1 MTRCLLVVSLIFFFC
16 VKAHAQRV
24 QLFDDNW
31 LFWRGAAQ
39 GAEDTLFSDA
49 GWRKVSLPHDWS
61 IEDLPGTVS
70 PFDKGALSQVS
81 GGFTTGGSGWY
92 RKHFAMPASNKGK
105 RIIVQFDGVYMH
117 AQVWINGKKLGK
129 HPYGYTSF
137 WYDITPH
144 LRYDR
149 DNILTVKVRNEGENS
164 RWYAGSGIYRH
175 VWLKTIEPVHV
186 AQWGTFITTPV
197 VNKQAAA
204 VQIVTT
210 LKNETAAAV
219 NTTLLTRIVD
229 AKGRTVA
236 ESKGQQAINANRDS
250 VMQQTLQVKTPVLWD
265 VNAPVLYTAVSY
277 VYVDNMIKD
286 SLATPF
292 GIRTITADAINGF
305 QLNGKTIKLK
315 GGCVHHDNGPL
326 GAKAY
331 DRAEERKVELLKASG
346 YNAIRCSHNPP
357 STAFLDACDRLG
369 MLVIDEAFDIWKDG
383 KNPEDYHLYFNE
395 WWQRDLESMLY
406 RDRNHPSVIMWST
419 GNEIPHREKPEV
431 AKVARM
437 LRDHIR
443 SIDTTRFV
451 TCGVNGIA
459 PDKDTFLA
467 TLDIAGYNYAR
478 TKYVEDHERVPQ
490 RVMMATES
498 FAIEAADYWM
508 EVTDH
513 PWVIGDFVWT
523 AFDYIG
529 EASIGW
535 LGYPQRQS
543 FYPWHLAYC
552 GDIDVC
558 GWKRPQS
565 YYRDALWMPEQL
577 SLFVK
582 PPVPSFDTNAHKV
595 EWSQWEWHDA
605 RDSWNWTGYEGK
617 PLDVTVYTSYE
628 AAELFLNGRSLGRRT
643 AGRSGKF
650 MAAWQVPYSP
660 GKLSVVGYNGKKR
673 SKEVALNTAGKVTQ
687 LKLTT
692 DRQQI
697 VANGQDLSYVTIT
710 LQDAARNIVPDA
722 DALLK
727 FSISGP
733 GTIVGVGNANPMSTE
748 SYQLSQRK
756 AWRGKCLVIIKSDKQ
771 PGDITLQVNAADLPA
786 TQVKITSTQP
796 NE

>member
-1 MTRCLLVVSLIFFFC
+1 MRCLLIVFLVSIC
-16 VKAHAQRV
+16 CISVKAQRI
-24 QLFDDNW
+24 QSFDDNW

-39 GAEDTLFSDA
+39 GAEDTLFKDTN
-49 GWRKVSLPHDWS
+49 WRKVSLPHDWS
-61 IEDLPGTVS
+61 IEDLPGSQS
-70 PFDKGALSQVS
+70 PFSKGALSQVS
-81 GGFTTGGSGWY
+81 GGFTTGGTGWY
-92 RKHFAMPASNKGK
+92 RKHFNVAVADKGK
-105 RIIVQFDGVYMH
+105 RIVIQFDGVYMN
-117 AQVWINGKKLGK
+117 AQLWINGKKLGK

-137 WYDITPH
+137 WYDITPYV
-144 LRYDR
+144 RYDR
-149 DNILTVKVRNEGENS
+149 ENILTVKVRNEGENS

-175 VWLKTIEPVHV
+175 VWMNVLEPVHI
-186 AQWGTFITTPV
+186 AQWGTFITTPDV
-197 VNKQAAA
+197 HKQSATVDVTTRIKNNTGAA
-204 VQIVTT
+204 V
-210 LKNETAAAV
+210 TA
-219 NTTLLTRIVD
+219 TLLTRLMDV
-229 AKGRTVA
+229 KGKVVA
-236 ESKGQQAINANRDS
+236 EAKGQQLIGAGRDS
-250 VMQQTLQVKTPVLWD
+250 ALQQSLTVTSPLLWD
-265 VNAPVLYTAVSY
+265 IASPVLYAAISY
-277 VYVDNMIKD
+277 VYVDNVLKD
-286 SLATPF
+286 SIRTPF
-292 GIRTITADAINGF
+292 GIRTITADAQNGF

-357 STAFLDACDRLG
+357 SPAFLDACDRLG
-369 MLVIDEAFDIWKDG
+369 MLVIDEAFDIWNDG
-383 KNPEDYHLYFNE
+383 KNPEDYHLYFEE
-395 WWQRDLESMLY
+395 WWQRDIESMLY
-406 RDRNHPSVIMWST
+406 RDRNHPSIVMWST

-443 SIDTTRFV
+443 SIDTTRFI

-459 PDKDTFLA
+459 PDKDAFLS

-478 TKYVEDHERVPQ
+478 TQYVKDHERVPE

-508 EVTDH
+508 EVVDH

-535 LGYPQRQS
+535 LGYPQQQS
-543 FYPWHLAYC
+543 FYPWNLAYC

-582 PPVPSFDTNAHKV
+582 PPVPSFDTNMHKI

-605 RDSWNWTGYEGK
+605 RDNWNWEGHEGK
-617 PLDVTVYTSYE
+617 PLDVTAYTSYE
-628 AAELFLNGRSLGRRT
+628 EAELFLNGQSLGRKK
-643 AGRSGKF
+643 AGRANKF
-650 MAAWQVPYSP
+650 MAVWQVPYAP
-660 GKLSVVGYNGKKR
+660 GKLSVIGYNGKKK
-673 SKEVALNTAGKVTQ
+673 SKEIVLQTAGNVTAI
-687 LKLTT
+687 KLSA

-697 VANGQDLSYVTIT
+697 HADGQDLSYVTIT
-710 LQDAARNIVPDA
+710 LTDANGNISPDA
-722 DALLK
+722 DQLLQ
-727 FSISGP
+727 FSIDGP

-748 SYQLSQRK
+748 SCQQLQRK
-756 AWRGKCLVIIKSDKQ
+756 AWRGKCLVIVKAGKQ
-771 PGDITLQVNAADLPA
+771 AGDITLTANTAGLPPTTLKVIA
-786 TQVKITSTQP
+786 TAK
-796 NE
+796 

>member
-1 MTRCLLVVSLIFFFC
+1 MRCLLIVFLVCSCYIS
-16 VKAHAQRV
+16 VKAQRV
-24 QLFDDNW
+24 QSFDDNW

-39 GAEDTLFSDA
+39 GAEDTLFKDA
-49 GWRKVSLPHDWS
+49 DWRTVSLPHDWS
-61 IEDLPGTVS
+61 IEDLPGTTS
-70 PFDKGALSQVS
+70 PFNKGALSQVS
-81 GGFTTGGSGWY
+81 GGFTTGGTGWY
-92 RKHFAMPASNKGK
+92 RKHFGVPVADKGK
-105 RIIVQFDGVYMH
+105 RIVIQFDGVYMN
-117 AQVWINGKKLGK
+117 AQLWINGKKLGK

-137 WYDITPH
+137 WYDVTPYV
-144 LRYDR
+144 RYDR
-149 DNILTVKVRNEGENS
+149 ENILTVKVRNEGENS

-175 VWLKTIEPVHV
+175 VWMKTLEPVHV
-186 AQWGTFITTPV
+186 VQWGTFITTPL
-197 VNKQAAA
+197 VNKQAATVNVGTRVKNNTGA
-204 VQIVTT
+204 VVT
-210 LKNETAAAV
+210 V
-219 NTTLLTRIVD
+219 NLLTRLLD
-229 AKGRTVA
+229 AKGKTVA
-236 ESKGQQAINANRDS
+236 EDKGQQLISAGRDS
-250 VMQQTLQVKTPVLWD
+250 ALQQSFQVKSPLLWD
-265 VNAPVLYTAVSY
+265 ITSPVLYTAVSY
-277 VYVDNMIKD
+277 VYVDNVLKD
-286 SLATPF
+286 SVTTPF
-292 GIRTITADAINGF
+292 GIRTITADAQHGF

-357 STAFLDACDRLG
+357 SPAFLDACDRLG
-369 MLVIDEAFDIWKDG
+369 MLVIDEAFDIWNDG
-383 KNPEDYHLYFNE
+383 KNPEDYHLYFDE
-395 WWQRDLESMLY
+395 WWQRDIESMLY
-406 RDRNHPSVIMWST
+406 RDRNHPSIVMWST

-459 PDKDTFLA
+459 PDKDVFLA

-478 TKYVEDHERVPQ
+478 TQYVKDHERVPQ

-508 EVTDH
+508 EVMDH

-535 LGYPQRQS
+535 LGYPQQQS
-543 FYPWHLAYC
+543 FYPWNLAYC

-582 PPVPSFDTNAHKV
+582 PPVPSFDTNAHKIA
-595 EWSQWEWHDA
+595 WSQWEWHDA
-605 RDSWNWTGYEGK
+605 RDSWNWEGQEGK
-617 PLDVTVYTSYE
+617 PLEVSAYTSYE
-628 AAELFLNGRSLGRRT
+628 EVELLLNGKSLGRKK
-643 AGRSGKF
+643 AGRSNKF
-650 MAAWQVPYSP
+650 MAVWQVPYSP
-660 GKLSVVGYNGKKR
+660 GKLSVVGYNGKKK
-673 SKEVALNTAGKVTQ
+673 SKEVALQTAGNTTQ
-687 LKLTT
+687 VKLSA

-697 VANGQDLSYVTIT
+697 AADGQDLSYVTIT
-710 LQDAARNIVPDA
+710 LTDAAGNISPDA
-722 DALLK
+722 AQLLT

-733 GTIVGVGNANPMSTE
+733 ATIVGVGNANPMSTE
-748 SYQLSQRK
+748 SCQQLQRK
-756 AWRGKCLVIIKSDKQ
+756 AWRGKCLVIVKADKQ
-771 PGDITLQVNAADLPA
+771 AGDIILQANAEGLPA
-786 TQVKITSTQP
+786 ANIKITSIAK
-796 NE
+796 